1 MEPPDIRWK
10 QRLSNFEKALDRLQD
25 ALKDGTGKLSLLEKE
40 GVVQRFEY
48 SLELAWKAAKD
59 YLEGTGAIIDPVTP
73 RQVVKDS
80 VDAKIITDGQ
90 VWIDMLNHRNVL
102 SHTYDSAMF
111 EDAVEAI
118 FDRYLPSLEIFRRF
132 LVIESRK

>member
-1 MEPPDIRWK
+1 VESPDVRWK

-48 SLELAWKAAKD
+48 SLELAWKTARD
-59 YLEGTGAIIDPVTP
+59 YLEGTGAIIDPITP

-80 VDAKIITDGQ
+80 VDAKIIKDGQ
-90 VWIDMLNHRNVL
+90 VWIDMLNHRNLL

-118 FDRYLPSLEIFRRF
+118 SDRYLPSLEIFRKV
-132 LVIESRK
+132 LVAEGRK